1 MRCRARTPGQNR
13 YAPGPHRAGE
23 RPMKARRLTAIA
35 LVPAAARWIP
45 SGHLIPHQS
54 GESRV
59 AVRAGDGAAK
69 KPFRVAVATTSVVPH
84 SRKFAI
90 AGRTEADKHVTVT
103 ARTGGGLTDPKI
115 KRGIAGKKG
124 GANPI
129 LSNEPRGAQWAPAP
143 ARG

>member
-1 MRCRARTPGQNR
+1 MRGRARTPGQTR

-23 RPMKARRLTAIA
+23 RPMKARRLTAIG
-35 LVPAAARWIP
+35 LVAAAALWIA

-103 ARTGGGLTDPKI
+103 ARTGGGPTHLKI
-115 KRGIAGKKG
+115 KRAISGQKG
-124 GANPI
+124 H
-129 LSNEPRGAQWAPAP
+129 L
-143 ARG
+143 